1 MKRFFK
7 IFGFCVLGL
16 IVLAY
21 MGFLFVLPNVIDIN
35 KYKPGIQNIAKE
47 QVGLNLNFENAK
59 IITTP
64 LLGIGI
70 KTEDIT
76 VKLPDDS
83 LLFSADSLKTRV
95 ALPSLFLLTI
105 KVSCLEVNKPF
116 VNLEILNDKQ
126 YKVVSLVEDILN
138 GEKEQKLDSGE
149 NPENPQSGWFNPEWI
164 RIKVPNIVLN
174 DYYVL
179 VNDLKSKHCLKLKGE
194 ELHLGYFNGKT
205 AKVKTHAE
213 LFSDD
218 NKNLDIIADINTF
231 LPKPAPKL
239 DAEDDQAERIDIP
252 FVNAVTMFR
261 NYDPKFNVDT
271 KIKVRDGK
279 SGIVSY
285 GYFNL
290 EDLTLKISNITIPN
304 SYFKAKTFGTNVD
317 LDSNL
322 YLTKEQNLELLGKLN
337 YGKHPNTD
345 MNIKTADIKFNDL
358 LNLGRAFLDSLSIR
372 HELGNYTASGSVKA
386 DCHIKTNFKN
396 LRSTGV
402 VNVKDGGLIVRGV
415 GKVISGANI
424 NVLLDNNILEIKD
437 SNLYINNSP
446 ISING
451 KIDEKS
457 IADIIVK
464 ADKIPLN
471 MVFNSFAPRE
481 MRNAYNFR
489 SGDVTFNLG
498 INGKL
503 KNAIATLKLGVDNLN
518 FGDKARNFV
527 ITDKKFDG
535 EFFVNSKNLS
545 GILKNEGLNINL
557 PKTGSN
563 ISVPEFETEILDK
576 NIIIKEN
583 KVKFNDNS
591 EITYSGGV
599 INYTKP
605 KTINLAANGEL
616 STQDIIKLIGKELKP
631 YIHNSGKLPINLT
644 INGDNKKQTLFFQT
658 IANKENFITPVD
670 FDELKDKT
678 VTLQS
683 VVDFKGNRTK
693 IKKTGFYE
701 RTVTVDEK
709 GNEIVNLDEII
720 GIDGTIAGNRINLIK
735 ITMPKSLNGKIFVFP
750 KSKFNLNGRAFV
762 LGEVSNPRLRG
773 GFNIQNLTIPELMT
787 DIRNLSLRFRGHEA
801 DINIDDLLMNGSDMQ
816 IKTTFSLLPSPILNI
831 TNLNIVSRYLNVD
844 KLMKVVDRAMKYVP
858 ASSST
863 SSNTSQPA
871 DIPVDVRNGH
881 INFARIITGNI
892 DIKNTTSRLAL
903 HRNILYLNNLRTNA
917 FEGNVKGDIS
927 VNLLNMLLN
936 IQLNGE
942 DVDVEKA
949 MLDAAGMK
957 DMLSGKAE
965 FTTDISLQG
974 TTLEEQMKSLK
985 GNVDFLVKDGQ
996 FGPFGKIEN
1005 MILAENIRESAFFQ
1019 TFIGTML
1026 NGLLSVDTTHFSELK
1041 GTLSFED
1048 GICYIDP
1055 ITSSG
1060 DILALHLFG
1069 DFNLLENKIDMK
1081 VRARMASL
1089 ISNLLGPISAINPV
1103 NLVNSAA
1110 SMNVVTAKAFSL
1122 FCETVPAEEM
1132 ENLPSFANAYVDN
1145 SATKFQIVV
1154 RGDVA
1159 KPLTLVKSFKWLTT
1173 QMEFARAKEFADSLP
1188 EQDEDSKATNIEE
1201 LIEEQNSFGYKAKK
1215 FGKKV
1220 IHPFGGGKD

>member
-1 MKRFFK
+1 MKKFFK
-7 IFGFCVLGL
+7 ILGSCVLGIL
-16 IVLAY
+16 ILVYLC
-21 MGFLFVLPNVIDIN
+21 FLFIIPNAIDIN
-35 KYKPGIQNIAKE
+35 KFKPDIQKLVKE
-47 QVGLNLNFENAK
+47 HAGLDINFENAK

-64 LLGIGI
+64 LLGAGI
-70 KTEDIT
+70 KTENIS
-76 VKLPDDS
+76 VKLPDAS
-83 LLFSADSLKTRV
+83 LLFSADSLKTRI
-95 ALPSLFLLTI
+95 ALPSLFLLTV

-116 VNLEILNDKQ
+116 INLEILNDKQ
-126 YKVVSLVEDILN
+126 YKVVSLIEDILN

-149 NPENPQSGWFNPEWI
+149 NPENSQKGWFNPEWI
-164 RIKVPNIVLN
+164 RIKVPNAVLN

-194 ELHLGYFNGKT
+194 ELHLGYFNRKT
-205 AKVKTHAE
+205 AKIKTHAE
-213 LFSDD
+213 LFNDD
-218 NKNLDIIADINTF
+218 NKNIDIIADINTF

-239 DAEDDQAERIDIP
+239 DSEDDKAERIDIA

-271 KIKVRDGK
+271 KIKVRKGET
-279 SGIVSY
+279 GITSY
-285 GYFNL
+285 GHFNL

-304 SYFKAKTFGTNVD
+304 SYLRAKCFGTSVN

-337 YGKHPNTD
+337 YGKHPSTD
-345 MNIKTADIKFNDL
+345 MNIKTANIKFNDL
-358 LNLGRAFLDSLSIR
+358 LNLGRAFLDSLSIK
-372 HELGNYTASGSVKA
+372 HELGNYIANGSVKA
-386 DCHIKTNFKN
+386 NCHIKTNFKH
-396 LRSTGV
+396 LHSTGS
-402 VNVKDGGLIVRGV
+402 VNVNDGGLIVKGI
-415 GKVISGANI
+415 GKVVTGANI
-424 NVLLDNNILEIKD
+424 NVLLDNSILEIKD

-457 IADIIVK
+457 IADITIK

-471 MVFNSFAPRE
+471 MVFNSFAPRKI
-481 MRNAYNFR
+481 RNAYNFR
-489 SGDVTFNLG
+489 SGDATFNLG
-498 INGKL
+498 IKGKL
-503 KNAIATLKLGVDNLN
+503 KNAIATMKIGVDNLN
-518 FGDKARNFV
+518 LGDRALNFV

-535 EFFVNSKNLS
+535 EFFANSKTLS
-545 GILKNEGLNINL
+545 GILKNEGLNVTL

-563 ISVPEFETEILDK
+563 IFVPEFETEISNG
-576 NIIIKEN
+576 NIIIKNN
-583 KVKFNDNS
+583 KLKFNDSS
-591 EITYSGGV
+591 EITYSGSIV
-599 INYTKP
+599 NYLKP
-605 KTINLAANGEL
+605 KTINLSAHGEL
-616 STQDIIKLIGKELKP
+616 STSDIVKLLGKELKP
-631 YIHNSGKLPINLT
+631 YIHSSGKLPINIT
-644 INGDNKKQTLFFQT
+644 MNGDNKKQTLLFQT
-658 IANKENFITPVD
+658 ITDKENFITPVD
-670 FDELKDKT
+670 FDELQGKT
-678 VTLQS
+678 VILQS

-709 GNEIVNLDEII
+709 GNEIINLNEII
-720 GIDGTIAGNRINLIK
+720 GIDGTIAGDRINLIK
-735 ITMPKSLNGKIFVFP
+735 ITMPNTLNGKIFVFP
-750 KSKFNLNGRAFV
+750 NSKFNLSGRAFV
-762 LGEVSNPRLRG
+762 FGETSNPRLRG
-773 GFNIQNLTIPELMT
+773 SFAIQTLSIPELLT
-787 DIRNLSLRFRGHEA
+787 DIRNLSLRFRGQEA

-816 IKTTFSLLPSPILNI
+816 IKTTLSLLPSPVINV

-844 KLMKVVDRAMKYVP
+844 KLMKVVERTMKYVP
-858 ASSST
+858 ASSSAT
-863 SSNTSQPA
+863 ASSSQTA
-871 DIPVDVRNGH
+871 DIPVDIRNGY

-903 HRNILYLNNLRTNA
+903 HRNVLYLNNLRTTA

-927 VNLLNMLLN
+927 VNLLTMLLN
-936 IQLNGE
+936 IKLNGE
-942 DVDVEKA
+942 NVDVEKA
-949 MLDAAGMK
+949 MFDAAGMK
-957 DMLSGKAE
+957 DMLSGSAD
-965 FTTDISLQG
+965 FNTDISLQG
-974 TTLEEQMKSLK
+974 TTINEQMKSLK
-985 GNVDFLVKDGQ
+985 GTVDFLVKDGQ

-1005 MILAENIRESAFFQ
+1005 MILAENIRESKFFQ

-1026 NGLLSVDTTHFSELK
+1026 SGLLSVDTTHFSELNGALK
-1041 GTLSFED
+1041 FED
-1048 GICYIDP
+1048 GICYIEP

-1060 DILALHLFG
+1060 DILSLHLFG
-1069 DFNLLENKIDMK
+1069 NFNLLENQIDMK

-1122 FCETVPAEEM
+1122 FCETVPAEEI
-1132 ENLPSFANAYVDN
+1132 ENLPSFSNSYVDN

-1188 EQDEDSKATNIEE
+1188 EQDPDSKATNIEE

-1215 FGKKV
+1215 FGKKI
-1220 IHPFGGGKD
+1220 IHPFGTK